1 MIRSLVSTIL
11 MAAFLVG
18 CGGDGIGPESGTRV
32 TIGFTAGSSA
42 AQTSGAQA
50 APSMVS
56 VGPGLAITGNNGV
69 LTLTEV
75 WMIVAEFEL
84 EKTSGSCTL
93 DPELHCHDFEAP
105 PSFLNLPLD
114 GDFVPVATGDIP
126 DGSYDE
132 LEFEVED
139 LDLDDDDDDEDDDF
153 VAEFEALHDEIL
165 ELFSDWPD
173 EASMLVVGAFQPTGV
188 DITHFRVYFDA
199 EIEIEIEIEIDLD
212 PILVIPTSGDDPM
225 TLTVDVRPEF
235 WFDLD
240 GDVLDLSKFDWD
252 ETMELL
258 EFEFEFE
265 DDHHGFE
272 IEIEI
277 G

>member
-1 MIRSLVSTIL
+1 MIRSLVSTIIL
-11 MAAFLVG
+11 AVFFLG

-32 TIGFTAGSSA
+32 TIAFTAGSSA

-56 VGPGLAITGNNGV
+56 VGPGLAIPGDNGL

-84 EKTSGSCTL
+84 EKASGSCML
-93 DPELHCHDFEAP
+93 GPGEHCHDFEAP
-105 PSFLNLPLD
+105 PSFLELPL
-114 GDFVPVATGDIP
+114 TGDIVEVVIDSEIP
-126 DGSYDE
+126 VGSYDE

-139 LDLDDDDDDEDDDF
+139 LDLDDEDDDEDDDF
-153 VAEFEALHDEIL
+153 VAEFGALHTKIL
-165 ELFSDWPD
+165 DRFSDWPD
-173 EASMLVVGAFQPTGV
+173 EASMLVVGTFQPDGG
-188 DITHFRVYFDA
+188 DITHFRVYLDA
-199 EIEIEIEIEIDLD
+199 EIEIEIEFDEV
-212 PILVIPTSGDDPM
+212 LVIDTDTPPM
-225 TLTVDVRPEF
+225 SFTVDVHPEL
-235 WFDLD
+235 WFDL
-240 GDVLDLSKFDWD
+240 GNDVLDLSMFDWD

-265 DDHHGFE
+265 NDHHGFE